1 MTKIIEFFKG
11 LFSGWNTPPPRTS
24 RQEEDG
30 LDYSMVGYILKA
42 ETMLKQNINPFK
54 AVVGWLN
61 STRATVWCMKY
72 LPFIGTLL
80 LTIHC
85 GLLLCGVNLKVLEF
99 FVGFPMSSM
108 LMFFLLSRQFH
119 FCILHKHL
127 IGYVSAMEICM
138 FLQRYDAWGRALT
151 PARWVM
157 MSIGIVL
164 IIWSIVAYI
173 LKRGCECPESGS

>member
-1 MTKIIEFFKG
+1 
-11 LFSGWNTPPPRTS
+11 
-24 RQEEDG
+24 
-30 LDYSMVGYILKA
+30 
-42 ETMLKQNINPFK
+42 MLKQNINPFK

-72 LPFIGTLL
+72 LPFIGTIL
-80 LTIHC
+80 LTTHC
-85 GLLLCGVNLKVLEF
+85 GLLLCGINLKSLEF

-138 FLQRYDAWGRALT
+138 FLQKYDAWGCVLK
-151 PARWVM
+151 PARWIM

-164 IIWSIVAYI
+164 IIWSLVAYV
-173 LKRGCECPESGS
+173 LKRGCECTESGS